1 MLSSTS
7 PAESHIL
14 SISGR
19 SGNRSITFA
28 ALKYLRA
35 ARVIE
40 RLLRWQNVDRPL
52 VAIAGPTASGK
63 SELALKVAEAF
74 LGEIVNCDAL
84 QLYRGF
90 DIGTAKTPVTGRRG
104 IPHHLLDVLDPPI
117 SFSAG
122 DYARAAKEI
131 ISEISSRGHLP
142 LVVGGTGFYL
152 RALLEG
158 LPALPGRDDLLRK
171 KLSQRE
177 QLRPGTLHKLLARI
191 EPASAARIHPRDVQ
205 KVTRAL
211 EIRLLTGASLPAPST
226 ARPLEGFRLL
236 LIGLAPERSLLAE
249 AIAART
255 RQMFEAGLTGGLVEE
270 VRQLLENGLSGD
282 EKPFESL
289 GYKQALAYLRGQI
302 SLEQAM
308 ESTTIE
314 TRQYAKRQLTWFR
327 GSSNRNAQIHSFT
340 GFGSDPGVVDACL
353 EALGK
358 FLSE

>member
-28 ALKYLRA
+28 ALKYFRA

-52 VAIAGPTASGK
+52 VAIVGPTASGK

-74 LGEIVNCDAL
+74 AGEIVNCDAL

-90 DIGTAKTPVTGRRG
+90 DIGTAKTPIDSRHG
-104 IPHHLLDVLDPPI
+104 IPHHLLDALDPRM

-131 ISEISSRGHLP
+131 ISGISSRGHLP

-158 LPALPGRDDLLRK
+158 LPALPGRDHLLRE

-177 QLRPGTLHKLLARI
+177 QLRPGTLHRLLARL
-191 EPASAARIHPRDVQ
+191 EPASAARIHPRDIQ
-205 KVTRAL
+205 KTTRAL
-211 EIRLLTGASLPAPST
+211 EIRLLTGAALPAPT
-226 ARPLEGFRLL
+226 VAVPLTGFRVFQ
-236 LIGLAPERSLLAE
+236 IVLAPERSLLAD
-249 AIAART
+249 AIATRT
-255 RQMFEAGLTGGLVEE
+255 RQMFAAGLVEE
-270 VRQLLENGLSGD
+270 VRGLLAQGLTGE

-289 GYKQALAYLRGQI
+289 GYKQALAHLRGQI
-302 SLEQAM
+302 SLEQAV
-308 ESTTIE
+308 EFTTIE

-327 GSSNRNAQIHSFT
+327 GSSKRDAQIHWFT
-340 GFGSDPGVVDACL
+340 GFGSDPAIAQTCL

-358 FLSE
+358 FLSK